1 MNLCC
6 MSNRDMVKT
15 WVCSLDMMERSLCVP
30 VSPVEGSIRFHWR
43 GEEEER
49 EGEEEEEEG
58 EEEEGEG
65 EEEEEE
71 GEGEGEEENRR

>member
-30 VSPVEGSIRFHWR
+30 VSPVEGSSINTVHLEHPID
-43 GEEEER
+43 G
-49 EGEEEEEEG
+49 
-58 EEEEGEG
+58 
-65 EEEEEE
+65 
-71 GEGEGEEENRR
+71 GEGEGGGVIAT